1 MRDRVLEVRENWFNF
16 ELRARHCLLGAS
28 MLAFSSVAHARD
40 SKPTIASTPY
50 VAAPSSVVAAHD
62 VGKKDRFAPLQ
73 LPIIIR
79 APAYIVIDADSGR
92 VLKEFSSR
100 RRMFPASTT
109 KTLTALTA
117 LRHAKPGE
125 TIRVGPNPPK
135 VGESSAYLLEGEQFT
150 LADLLRAAMIKSA
163 NDACVAIAEGVGGD
177 VPTFA
182 KLMNAEA
189 RRVGALDS
197 HFVNPSGLHD
207 AKHYTTAHDL
217 ALIARAA
224 MTSPFFA
231 QIVRAREVEI
241 HGNWKLGGNRV
252 LVNKNR
258 LLCMWKEVDGVK
270 TGYTRQAGRCLIAS
284 ATRRVRDSKGQMR
297 NWRLIS
303 VVMHSPDTWGESA
316 RLLLDGFT
324 YFRPVPVARK
334 GESVGEIEVQGGAHA
349 VEATVLRDVNLPLKS
364 GERVLEVG
372 AKNLNE
378 NRDALSL
385 TRRVRLQTLRAPLH
399 RGQTVGTIEWISRG
413 KTVAIVPL
421 IAPDDVPVAIAARV
435 VPMRFAP
442 SNTTLWWSV
451 FGALSLGTALVLL
464 RRTRA

>member
-1 MRDRVLEVRENWFNF
+1 
-16 ELRARHCLLGAS
+16 
-28 MLAFSSVAHARD
+28 
-40 SKPTIASTPY
+40 
-50 VAAPSSVVAAHD
+50 
-62 VGKKDRFAPLQ
+62 
-73 LPIIIR
+73 
-79 APAYIVIDADSGR
+79 
-92 VLKEFSSR
+92 
-100 RRMFPASTT
+100 MFPASTT
-109 KTLTALTA
+109 KTIMALTA
-117 LRHAKPGE
+117 LRHAKLNE
-125 TIRVGPNPPK
+125 VIRVGPNPPK
-135 VGESSAYLLEGEQFT
+135 VGEQSANLLQNERFT

-163 NDACVAIAEGVGGD
+163 NDACVAVAEGVGGD

-189 RRVGALDS
+189 KRVGALNS
-197 HFVNPSGLHD
+197 HFVNPNGLHD
-207 AKHYTTAHDL
+207 PNHYTTAYDL
-217 ALIARAA
+217 SRIARAA
-224 MTSPFFA
+224 MTSPFFN
-231 QIVRAREVEI
+231 QIVRTRETEI
-241 HGNWKLGGNRV
+241 HGNWKLGGKRV

-258 LLCMWKEVDGVK
+258 LLWMWNEVDGVK

-284 ATRRVRDSKGQMR
+284 ATRRVRDSRGQMR

-303 VVMHSPDTWGESA
+303 VVMHSPDSWGESA

-442 SNTTLWWSV
+442 NNATLWWSV